1 MTAEDGRVYE
11 RNAIQSHIDASKS
24 NGRTLKSPMTNQPIG
39 TKLLANPQ
47 ARNIIEAAIQNGDM
61 REDLARGWEEKMRL
75 KQELESSLR
84 AARAGHGGDAVKV
97 AETFQFG
104 TEITKKDSVEA
115 AKWWKVAAQAGECLG
130 LLMHGRTILSTSPE
144 DKYGVSCLTEAAA
157 SGCSLACLYVGE
169 IYSNGPRDEFHAV
182 RSAQFL
188 QKGLDSAGESHP
200 FVVTADGKAYYRKLL
215 QNLANEFPQA
225 APFLASAH
233 ESTTDDNSNSTTIYE
248 MRRQLAQNDPNG
260 LDLVPLLRT
269 PGRFTERSSNDRNAM
284 AEEYSI
290 SDESETSSFL
300 DIFDVVTRYPND
312 VSRTYPE
319 EVIVEQAGNE
329 IVNGIYKR
337 DGYHEGAIK
346 FSKTGRY
353 NGEPAAFSLY
363 KCRVSNN
370 TKHWYISLVPPD
382 CVPGT
387 SYDTDFYCA
396 PEATDRHDLPPL
408 GGWAKSNEGVDPLPY
423 VSFRNWSSF

>member
-1 MTAEDGRVYE
+1 MRSPSAPICRSGACGPSATQRPSQGASVGVRVSVTTVVPLV
-11 RNAIQSHIDASKS
+11 ADS
-24 NGRTLKSPMTNQPIG
+24 
-39 TKLLANPQ
+39 
-47 ARNIIEAAIQNGDM
+47 
-61 REDLARGWEEKMRL
+61 ARG
-75 KQELESSLR
+75 
-84 AARAGHGGDAVKV
+84 
-97 AETFQFG
+97 
-104 TEITKKDSVEA
+104 
-115 AKWWKVAAQAGECLG
+115 
-130 LLMHGRTILSTSPE
+130 
-144 DKYGVSCLTEAAA
+144 
-157 SGCSLACLYVGE
+157 
-169 IYSNGPRDEFHAV
+169 
-182 RSAQFL
+182 
-188 QKGLDSAGESHP
+188 SAGSEGG
-200 FVVTADGKAYYRKLL
+200 AIG
-215 QNLANEFPQA
+215 
-225 APFLASAH
+225 
-233 ESTTDDNSNSTTIYE
+233 
-248 MRRQLAQNDPNG
+248 
-260 LDLVPLLRT
+260 
-269 PGRFTERSSNDRNAM
+269 
-284 AEEYSI
+284 
-290 SDESETSSFL
+290 DESETSSFL

-319 EVIVEQAGNE
+319 EGIVEQAGNE

-423 VSFRNWSSF
+423 VRFRNWSSF